1 MQSTMQVNS
10 DTLSELFANV
20 ADTGELTQADRYGLM
35 TALLDDSL
43 TDDEAQA
50 TNRLL
55 RAVKKGQVKIVD

>member
-1 MQSTMQVNS
+1 MKSTMPLILN
-10 DTLSELFANV
+10 TLSELFANV

-55 RAVKKGQVKIVD
+55 RAVKKGQVKIVN